1 MNIVR
6 ANAEMAAEMAQIER
20 ESFGGAHA
28 WSENSIRQTLE
39 NAAAI
44 AFCTFAEDG
53 AMTACVLG
61 TALYGEGE
69 LLHIA
74 TRPQYRG
81 IGCGYALLTALLS
94 AMRAAGTE
102 TVYLEVRESN
112 APAIGLYK
120 KCGFTAC
127 GKRKRYY
134 KEPVEDAV
142 LMMCRLSEDAAHTI
156 EKKF

>member
-1 MNIVR
+1 MNIVQ
-6 ANAEMAAEMAQIER
+6 ANAEMIAEMAQIER
-20 ESFGGAHA
+20 ESFQGAHA

-44 AFCTFAEDG
+44 ALCAFAENG
-53 AMTACVLG
+53 AMTACAIG
-61 TALYGEGE
+61 TALFGEGE

-81 IGCGYALLTALLS
+81 IGCGYALLTTLLA

-134 KEPVEDAV
+134 KDLVEDAV
-142 LMMCRLSEDAAHTI
+142 LMTCRLAEDAAHTI
-156 EKKF
+156 EKKP

>member
-44 AFCTFAEDG
+44 VFCTFAEDG

-94 AMRAAGTE
+94 AMHAAGTE

-134 KEPVEDAV
+134 KEPVEDAT

>member
-6 ANAEMAAEMAQIER
+6 ANAEMIAEMTRIEM
-20 ESFGGAHA
+20 ESFPGAHA
-28 WSENSIRQTLE
+28 WSEKSIRQTLE

-44 AFCTFAEDG
+44 AFCVYAADG
-53 AMTACVLG
+53 AMTACAIG
-61 TALYGEGE
+61 TALLGEGE

-81 IGCGYALLTALLS
+81 MGCGYAVLTALLA
-94 AMRAAGTE
+94 AMRAVGTE

-120 KCGFTAC
+120 KCGFTTC

-134 KEPVEDAV
+134 KDPEEDAV
-142 LMMCRLSEDAAHTI
+142 LMTCQLAEDAAHTI
-156 EKKF
+156 EKKP

>member
-6 ANAEMAAEMAQIER
+6 SNAEMTAEMARIER
-20 ESFGGAHA
+20 ESFRGAHA
-28 WSENSIRQTLE
+28 WSEKSIRQTLE

-44 AFCTFAEDG
+44 AFCAFAENG
-53 AMTACVLG
+53 AMTACAIG
-61 TALYGEGE
+61 TALLGEGE

-81 IGCGYALLTALLS
+81 IGCGYALLTTLLA

-120 KCGFTAC
+120 KCGFTMC

-134 KEPVEDAV
+134 KDPEEDAV
-142 LMMCRLSEDAAHTI
+142 LMTCHIAKDAAQTI
-156 EKKF
+156 EKKP